1 MFYLDNKLKYYTQVY
16 IIMRNKTRNYY
27 NYCFIL
33 YYCIHRYGYFN
44 HSLS

>member
-1 MFYLDNKLKYYTQVY
+1 MFYLDYNKLKYYTHDY
-16 IIMRNKTRNYY
+16 IIRNKTRNYY

-33 YYCIHRYGYFN
+33 YYRYGYFN